1 MTAAGVGGPPPIR
14 GVLFDKDGTLFDFHA
29 SWGAWAQGFLLDES
43 AGDPRLAAHLADIL
57 GFDLARA
64 RFRPDSVAVASTTET
79 VAGLLLPLLPSS
91 TLDDLVARMDARAAA
106 LPQVEAAPLRP
117 LLLSLRDRDLALGV
131 ATNDSEAPARAH
143 LAGLLDLL
151 PFVVGYD
158 SGHGSKPG
166 PGQLLAFARH
176 AGLAPAACA
185 MVGDSLHDLVAAR
198 AAGMRAVAVLTGVAG
213 REDLTPAADVVLGSV
228 ADLPA
233 WLDAL

>member
-1 MTAAGVGGPPPIR
+1 
-14 GVLFDKDGTLFDFHA
+14 
-29 SWGAWAQGFLLDES
+29 
-43 AGDPRLAAHLADIL
+43 LADIL

-198 AAGMRAVAVLTGVAG
+198 AAGDAGGRGAHGRGGSRGPDPRGRRRAGKRGRPARLARRALATRPVAIWPPWRVQGA
-213 REDLTPAADVVLGSV
+213 
-228 ADLPA
+228 
-233 WLDAL
+233 